1 MSQDIL
7 NMSDEELAAMDIP
20 TGSPDAATASV
31 DDVTDETDTSTSED
45 DLDASEDDS
54 DDDLDIDTTDEGT
67 DEDSGDEDDTSDK
80 DESTKQTAVSTTES
94 ESKSKPESKP
104 EGADSTQATTVDY
117 KAEYEKVLAPFR
129 ANGKDIK
136 VDSIDDAV
144 SLMMMGANYNKKMA
158 GLKPVMKL
166 VKMLE
171 NNGLMDEQQLSYLI
185 DLSKKNPDAIKK
197 LVKDSGID
205 PLEIDTDN
213 PTDYSPNT
221 YTVNDNEVELDAV
234 LDEIRDSDS
243 FKDTIDIISNK
254 MDASSK
260 KVLLATPSLIK
271 TINEHVAAGIYAKIN
286 MVIESERMLGRLTG
300 LSDLEAY
307 KQVGD
312 AIQAR
317 GGFDSN
323 ATTQPKANVNSKPIV
338 NTQQPDPKLKDRK
351 KAASSS
357 RTLAPTGAG
366 SEYNPLSLSD
376 AEFEKLS
383 LSKFT

>member
-1 MSQDIL
+1 MT
-7 NMSDEELAAMDIP
+7 DEELEAMDVP
-20 TGSPDAATASV
+20 ADTTEASTEADNV
-31 DDVTDETDTSTSED
+31 EGDTSTTDAED
-45 DLDASEDDS
+45 NALEGDS
-54 DDDLDIDTTDEGT
+54 DDSVDTIDEGEEGTTEDNSEEGTTDGKSTEKT
-67 DEDSGDEDDTSDK
+67 DEESKQTDQEKSLLDAKDST
-80 DESTKQTAVSTTES
+80 EST
-94 ESKSKPESKP
+94 
-104 EGADSTQATTVDY
+104 GVDY
-117 KAEYEKVLAPFR
+117 KAEYERVLAPFR

-136 VDSIDDAV
+136 VDSIDDAI

-158 GLKPVMKL
+158 GLKPVMKI

-171 NNGLMDEQQLSYLI
+171 NNGLMDESSLSYLI

-205 PLEIDTDN
+205 PLEIDTEN
-213 PTDYSPNT
+213 PTEYRPNT

-234 LDEIRDSDS
+234 LDEIRDSAS

-254 MDASSK
+254 MDDSSK

-286 MVIESERMLGRLTG
+286 SVIESERMLGRLTG

-312 AIQAR
+312 AIHAR
-317 GGFDSN
+317 GGFGNTSN
-323 ATTQPKANVNSKPIV
+323 NQSKANVTSQPKV
-338 NTQQPDPKLKDRK
+338 NTTQPDPKLKDRK
-351 KAASSS
+351 KAASAS
-357 RTLAPTGAG
+357 RTVAPSGV
-366 SEYNPLSLSD
+366 SSDFNPLSLSD
-376 AEFEKLS
+376 EEFEKLS